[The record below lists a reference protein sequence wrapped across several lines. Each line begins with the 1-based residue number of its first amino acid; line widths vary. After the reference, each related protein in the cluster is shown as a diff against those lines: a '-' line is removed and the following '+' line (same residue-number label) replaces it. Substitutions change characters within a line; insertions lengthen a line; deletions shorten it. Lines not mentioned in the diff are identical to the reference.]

1 MKHAKAM
8 IAEGEIKAVR
18 YDSAGERP
26 DDRVLKVLALAQI
39 YGADLSYIEEV
50 RDHKGNL
57 MITWKPEVFEPTF
70 DEGVKG
76 LRWVWKQTSGAIKK
90 AWEEV
95 GECEIEHLFRVA

>member
-18 YDSAGERP
+18 YDSGGERP

-39 YGADLSYIEEV
+39 YGADLRYIEEV

-57 MITWKPEVFEPTF
+57 MITWKPGIFERTG
-70 DEGVKG
+70 DIGVAG
-76 LRWVWKQTSGAIKK
+76 LRWEWKRTTAAIEK

-95 GECEIEHLFRVA
+95 GESEIQHLFRVA